1 MVLEDFGIDNYTVDF
16 AALYDEYGYLADQYS
31 YVVDEYS
38 YLADEFEISYDLFA
52 DVMTY
57 EEYEELTSLSA
68 ADIEQELA
76 MQGVD
81 VTSLGF
87 DVENM
92 TADELLVALEQADID
107 TSMLNTTVDFEAL
120 YAEYGYIVDDYLSLL
135 EDTDDFFGDY
145 ESWDDYY
152 MYFDNY
158 TYFEDDYL
166 DYLSTWEGF

>member
-16 AALYDEYGYLADQYS
+16 AALYDEYGYLADQ
-31 YVVDEYS
+31 YS

-81 VTSLGF
+81 ITSLGF